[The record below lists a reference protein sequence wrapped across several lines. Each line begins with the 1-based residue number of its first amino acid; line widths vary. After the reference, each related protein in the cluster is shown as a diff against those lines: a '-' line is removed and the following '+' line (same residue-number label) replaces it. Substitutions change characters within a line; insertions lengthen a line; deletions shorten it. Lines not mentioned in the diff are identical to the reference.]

1 MYYYLNGTLD
11 TATMTYAIVECAGV
25 GYRVFISGNTFSK
38 IASSVGKTVK
48 IYTYLS
54 VREDAMELF
63 GFATEE
69 EKRAYE
75 LLIGVSGI
83 GPKAAI
89 SILSAL
95 TVKNLTFAILSGDVK
110 SISSANGVG
119 SKTAARVVLE
129 LKDKIGKEFP
139 DAMQKIDDDEPAS
152 VGGAVAESAVLDEA
166 RDVLLTLGYTRS
178 EIQSALKGVKAKDT
192 DSCVREALRKLMK

>member
-25 GYRVFISGNTFSK
+25 GYRVNISGNTFSK
-38 IASSVGKTVK
+38 IASSIGKTVR

-63 GFATEE
+63 GFATED

-110 SISSANGVG
+110 SISMANGVG
-119 SKTAARVVLE
+119 AKTAARVVLE

-139 DAMQKIDDDEPAS
+139 DAMQAVDDEPTQSIATTA
-152 VGGAVAESAVLDEA
+152 GAVMDEA

-178 EIQSALKGVKAKDT
+178 EIQSALKGVSAQDT

>member
-152 VGGAVAESAVLDEA
+152 TGAVAPSDIMDEA

>member
-25 GYRVFISGNTFSK
+25 GYRVNISGNTFSK
-38 IASSVGKTVK
+38 IASSIGKTVR

-63 GFATEE
+63 GFATED

-110 SISSANGVG
+110 SISMANGVG

-139 DAMQKIDDDEPAS
+139 DAMQARDDDEPTQSTSAAA
-152 VGGAVAESAVLDEA
+152 GAVMDEA

-178 EIQSALKGVKAKDT
+178 EIQSALKGVKAQDT

>member
-1 MYYYLNGTLD
+1 MYYHLNGTLY
-11 TATMTYAIVECAGV
+11 TANMTFAVVECGGV
-25 GYRVFISGNTFSK
+25 GYKVNISANTFSA
-38 IASSVGKTVK
+38 IASK
-48 IYTYLS
+48 IGSNVLLFTYLS

-63 GFATEE
+63 GFATQD

-75 LLIGVSGI
+75 LLISVSGI
-83 GPKAAI
+83 GPKVAM

-95 TVKNLTFAILSGDVK
+95 TVKNLTFAILSGDVR

-139 DAMQKIDDDEPAS
+139 DAAGADTDDDNGGS
-152 VGGAVAESAVLDEA
+152 VQPQSAVLDEA
-166 RDVLLTLGYTRS
+166 REVLLTLGYTRS
-178 EIQSALKGVKAKDT
+178 EVVSALKGVKAD
-192 DSCVREALRKLMK
+192 DVDACVREALRKLMK

>member
-1 MYYYLNGTLD
+1 MYYFLNGTLYS
-11 TATMTYAIVECAGV
+11 ANMTFAVIECAGV
-25 GYRVFISGNTFSK
+25 GYRVNISANTFSA
-38 IASSVGKTVK
+38 IASSIGKNVM

-63 GFATEE
+63 GFATQE

-83 GPKAAI
+83 GPKAAMA
-89 SILSAL
+89 ILSAL
-95 TVKNLTFAILSGDVK
+95 SVKNLTFAILSGDVK

-119 SKTAARVVLE
+119 AKTAARVVLE

-139 DAMQKIDDDEPAS
+139 EMSQGGREEDKDEPVTSA
-152 VGGAVAESAVLDEA
+152 SAVLDEA

-178 EIQSALKGVKAKDT
+178 EVVSALKGVNATDT
-192 DSCVREALRKLMK
+192 DACVREALRKLMK

>member
-11 TATMTYAIVECAGV
+11 TATMTYAVIECAGV

-63 GFATEE
+63 GFATED

-119 SKTAARVVLE
+119 AKTAARVVLE

-139 DAMQKIDDDEPAS
+139 DAMHKIEDDEPSGSGVLTAS
-152 VGGAVAESAVLDEA
+152 DVMDEA

>member
-11 TATMTYAIVECAGV
+11 TATMTYAVIECAGV
-25 GYRVFISGNTFSK
+25 GYRVNISANTFSK
-38 IASSVGKTVK
+38 IASSVGGKVK

-63 GFATEE
+63 GFATED

-89 SILSAL
+89 AILSAL

-119 SKTAARVVLE
+119 AKTAARVVLE

-139 DAMQKIDDDEPAS
+139 DAMQKVDDEEPIAA
-152 VGGAVAESAVLDEA
+152 VGNTAGAVLDEA
-166 RDVLLTLGYTRS
+166 REILLTLGYTRS
-178 EIQSALKGVKAKDT
+178 EIQSALKGVSASDT

>member
-11 TATMTYAIVECAGV
+11 TVTMTYAVIECAGV
-25 GYRVFISGNTFSK
+25 GYRVNISTNTFSK
-38 IASSVGKTVK
+38 IASSVGKTVRL
-48 IYTYLS
+48 YTYLS

-63 GFATEE
+63 GFATED

-89 SILSAL
+89 SILSSL

-110 SISSANGVG
+110 SISIANGVG
-119 SKTAARVVLE
+119 AKTAARVVLE

-139 DAMQKIDDDEPAS
+139 DAMQAVDDEPAAA
-152 VGGAVAESAVLDEA
+152 GVATASDVIDEA
-166 RDVLLTLGYTRS
+166 REILLTLGYTRS
-178 EIQSALKGVKAKDT
+178 EIQSALKGVKAQDT

>member
-1 MYYYLNGTLD
+1 M
-11 TATMTYAIVECAGV
+11 
-25 GYRVFISGNTFSK
+25 
-38 IASSVGKTVK
+38 GKTVK

-119 SKTAARVVLE
+119 AKTAARVVLE

-139 DAMQKIDDDEPAS
+139 DAMQKIDDEPAD
-152 VGGAVAESAVLDEA
+152 VGGALTESAVMDEA
-166 RDVLLTLGYTRS
+166 RDVLLTLGYTRA

>member
-25 GYRVFISGNTFSK
+25 GYRVNISGNTFSK
-38 IASSVGKTVK
+38 IASSIGKTVR

-63 GFATEE
+63 GFATED

-110 SISSANGVG
+110 SISMANGVG
-119 SKTAARVVLE
+119 AKTAARVVLE

-139 DAMQKIDDDEPAS
+139 DAMQAVDDEPTQSIATTA
-152 VGGAVAESAVLDEA
+152 GAVMDEA

-178 EIQSALKGVKAKDT
+178 EIQSALKGVKAQDT

>member
-11 TATMTYAIVECAGV
+11 SATMTYAVIECAGV
-25 GYRVFISGNTFSK
+25 GYRVNISANTFSK
-38 IASSVGKTVK
+38 IASKVGKTVK
-48 IYTYLS
+48 VYTYLS

-69 EKRAYE
+69 EKRAYA

-139 DAMQKIDDDEPAS
+139 DAMSQTDTDEPIA
-152 VGGAVAESAVLDEA
+152 VGNTAGDVLNEA
-166 RDVLLTLGYTRS
+166 REILLTLGYTRT
-178 EIQSALKGVKAKDT
+178 EIQSALKGISAQDT

>member
-1 MYYYLNGTLD
+1 MYYYLNGTLAV
-11 TATMTYAIVECAGV
+11 ATMTYAVVECAGV
-25 GYRVFISGNTFSK
+25 GYRVNISGNTFSK

-63 GFATEE
+63 GFATED

-119 SKTAARVVLE
+119 AKTAARMVLE

-139 DAMQKIDDDEPAS
+139 DAMQKIDDEPADD
-152 VGGAVAESAVLDEA
+152 GGAISESAVMDEA